1 MNSLF
6 AEALRLMRPFPFRT
20 ATVDLRGARGDER
33 ADDEPDERLF
43 VLAVD
48 RVRFDFEELLFG
60 LDDERL
66 EECETDDRE

>member
-20 ATVDLRGARGDER
+20 ATVDL
-33 ADDEPDERLF
+33 L
-43 VLAVD
+43 
-48 RVRFDFEELLFG
+48 RVRFDFEELLFR